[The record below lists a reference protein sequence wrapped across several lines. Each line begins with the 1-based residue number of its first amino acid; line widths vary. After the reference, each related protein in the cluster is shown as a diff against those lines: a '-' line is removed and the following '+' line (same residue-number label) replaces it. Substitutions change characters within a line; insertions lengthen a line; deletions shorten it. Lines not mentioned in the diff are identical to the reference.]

1 MSTENGMLD
10 YLEKEIEKRDNF
22 IKMCIVKQEIRKNS
36 FVDEAM
42 RKHRNAL
49 NLIEQNYD
57 VDVFNHESDRYQQ
70 AQKINFQ
77 RVLETNGFQVQHNQI
92 SRQLQKS

>member
-1 MSTENGMLD
+1 
-10 YLEKEIEKRDNF
+10 
-22 IKMCIVKQEIRKNS
+22 MCIVKQEIRKNS

-70 AQKINFQ
+70 AQKVNFQ

-92 SRQLQKS
+92 SRQI